1 MAGVARSVMEWRVG
15 WLRRVECTLWLR
27 PLSKASPAKLWPIR
41 TLSGPCCFCFCF
53 CLHAA
58 VASCLHTPGW
68 LTLLAVV
75 ISEACNRRRKLLA
88 VGAGLWPACT
98 CPWPPGAILT
108 GPHLPAGGAPAHAG
122 TRAAAGDD
130 TVSRARLLQ
139 ARPCLLPPAP
149 HLALLPYLPSLLWAP
164 LSSVFSV

>member
-15 WLRRVECTLWLR
+15 WLRRVGCSLWLH
-27 PLSKASPAKLWPIR
+27 PLSSQPSQAVAKLHHQQ
-41 TLSGPCCFCFCF
+41 TVLLLLLLLSRCCGQ
-53 CLHAA
+53 LHAY
-58 VASCLHTPGW
+58 SW
-68 LTLLAVV
+68 LTYWLAGL
-75 ISEACNRRRKLLA
+75 ILEACSRRRILLA

-98 CPWPPGAILT
+98 SPWPPAAVLT
-108 GPHLPAGGAPAHAG
+108 RPHLPAGGAPAHAG

-149 HLALLPYLPSLLWAP
+149 HLALLPCLPSLSWP
-164 LSSVFSV
+164 LSTSVFSV